1 MNALLVAPVALPLT
15 VAAVLLVVRKHRR
28 LQRAISFAGVLGL
41 VAVGVGLVA
50 VTSGGAVHATRVG
63 GWPDGLAIPFV
74 ADGTAGLL
82 VAATST
88 VSLLCLVTAAARG
101 EDDHRLFHPLV
112 AVLLAGVLGSF
123 VTGDLFNLF
132 VTFEVML
139 IASYVLLALR
149 GGPDE
154 VRASTV
160 YITVNLLASVLL
172 LLGIALLYGAAGT
185 VELASLHR
193 VVVDVP
199 GAGVGAT
206 LVAVAVAVKASLV
219 PVHSW
224 LPRVYPVAGPAT
236 TALFSA
242 LLTKAGVY
250 VLLRLDGTVF
260 ADSAGFRR
268 SVLVAAV
275 VTMVVGVLG
284 AVGRSDVRGILS
296 FHMVSQVGY
305 LVLPIGIGTVAA
317 YTAGLVYLLQ
327 YLAVKASLFLTAA
340 AIETLT
346 GTGQLA
352 RLGGMLRTRP
362 ALAIGFLLPALSLA
376 GIPPTSGFVGK
387 FLLVDAAFREQL
399 LVAGGTAV
407 AVSFATLLSMLKIW
421 NGVFWGERSD
431 EVLREPGA
439 VALALTGPA
448 RRAIPAGGAG
458 DGDPSAGRQL
468 MNRRTVALATP
479 ALLVAALVVALGV
492 LAGPLVDLVQ
502 PAAQTLA
509 EPQPYLDA
517 VQES

>member
-1 MNALLVAPVALPLT
+1 MSALLVAPFALPLA
-15 VAAVLLVVRKHRR
+15 VAALLLLLRR
-28 LQRAISFAGVLGL
+28 RPHLQRVIGVAGVVAL
-41 VAVGVGLVA
+41 VAVGVGLVVA
-50 VTSGGAVHATRVG
+50 TAGGEVHATRVG
-63 GWPDGLAIPFV
+63 GWPGGLAIVFV
-74 ADGTAGLL
+74 ADGVSALL
-82 VAATST
+82 VAGASI
-88 VSLLCLVTAAARG
+88 VSVLCLVTAAARD
-101 EDDHRLFHPLV
+101 EDRHPLFHPLV

-139 IASYVLLALR
+139 IASYVLVALR
-149 GGPDE
+149 GGPRE

-160 YITVNLLASVLL
+160 YVTVNLLASAMLL
-172 LLGIALLYGAAGT
+172 IGIALLYGAAGT

-193 VVVDVP
+193 VVVEVP
-199 GAGVGAT
+199 NAAIGAT
-206 LVAVAVAVKASLV
+206 LVATAVAVKASLV
-219 PVHSW
+219 PLHSW

-250 VLLRLDGTVF
+250 VLLRLDSTVF
-260 ADSAGFRR
+260 ADVDAFRQ
-268 SVLVAAV
+268 VLLVVAV
-275 VTMVVGVLG
+275 VTMVIGVLG

-327 YLAVKASLFLTAA
+327 YLAVKGSLFLTAA
-340 AIETLT
+340 AIETIT

-387 FLLVDAAFREQL
+387 FLLVDAAFESHL
-399 LVAGGTAV
+399 LLAGGVAV

-421 NGVFWGERSD
+421 NGVFWGERTS
-431 EVLREPGA
+431 EVTDEPG
-439 VALALTGPA
+439 LAAYSFPV
-448 RRAIPAGGAG
+448 PAGGAG
-458 DGDPSAGRQL
+458 GGDPPAPPVVRNGRTL
-468 MNRRTVALATP
+468 ALAAP
-479 ALLVAALVVALGV
+479 ALLVGVLVLALGV

-509 EPQPYLDA
+509 DPQPYLDA
-517 VQES
+517 VRRS

>member
-1 MNALLVAPVALPLT
+1 VSGLLIAPFALPLT
-15 VAAVLLVVRKHRR
+15 VAAVLLLVRRQPR
-28 LQRAISFAGVLGL
+28 LQRTIALLGVAALI
-41 VAVGVGLVA
+41 AVGVALVVA
-50 VTSGGAVHATRVG
+50 TAGGEVHATRVG
-63 GWPDGLAIPFV
+63 GWPGGLAIVFV
-74 ADGTAGLL
+74 ADGTAALL
-82 VAATST
+82 TAAAAI

-101 EDDHRLFHPLV
+101 EDRHPLFHPLV

-139 IASYVLLALR
+139 IASYVLVALR
-149 GGPDE
+149 GGPRE

-160 YITVNLLASVLL
+160 YVTVNLLASAMLL
-172 LLGIALLYGAAGT
+172 IGIALLYGAAGT
-185 VELASLHR
+185 VELANLHR
-193 VVVDVP
+193 VVTEVP
-199 GAGVGAT
+199 SAAIGAT
-206 LVAVAVAVKASLV
+206 LVAAAVAVKASLV

-224 LPRVYPVAGPAT
+224 LPRVYPIAGPAT

-250 VLLRLDGTVF
+250 VLLRLDSTVF
-260 ADSAGFRR
+260 ADVAAFRR
-268 SVLVAAV
+268 TVLTVAV
-275 VTMVVGVLG
+275 ITMVVGVLG

-305 LVLPIGIGTVAA
+305 LVLPIGIGTVAG

-327 YLAVKASLFLTAA
+327 YLAVKGSLFLTAA
-340 AIETLT
+340 AIETVT

-387 FLLVDAAFREQL
+387 FLLVDAAFDQQL
-399 LVAGGTAV
+399 LLAGGVAV

-421 NGVFWGERSD
+421 NGVFWGDRTT
-431 EVLREPGA
+431 EVTREPGLAAFGLA
-439 VALALTGPA
+439 V
-448 RRAIPAGGAG
+448 PAGGAG
-458 DGDPSAGRQL
+458 GDDPDRPPVLRTGR
-468 MNRRTVALATP
+468 TALLAAP
-479 ALLVAALVVALGV
+479 ALLVGVLVLALGM

-502 PAAQTLA
+502 PAAQNLA
-509 EPQPYLDA
+509 DPQPYLDA
-517 VQES
+517 VRRS

>member
-1 MNALLVAPVALPLT
+1 MSALLVAPLALPLT
-15 VAAVLLVVRKHRR
+15 LAAVLLLVRRYPTV
-28 LQRAISFAGVLGL
+28 QRAISFSGVTGL
-41 VAVGVGLVA
+41 VAVGISLVA
-50 VTSGGAVHATRVG
+50 ATSGGTVHATRVG
-63 GWPDGLAIPFV
+63 GWPGGLAIPFV
-74 ADGTAGLL
+74 ADGTAALL
-82 VAATST
+82 VAAASM

-101 EDDHRLFHPLV
+101 EDHHPLFHPLV

-123 VTGDLFNLF
+123 TTGDLFNLF

-149 GGPDE
+149 GGTRE

-160 YITVNLLASVLL
+160 YVTVNLLASALL
-172 LLGIALLYGAAGT
+172 LIGIALLYGAAGT
-185 VELASLHR
+185 VELAALHG
-193 VVVDVP
+193 VVADVP
-199 GAGVGAT
+199 GAVIGAT
-206 LVAVAVAVKASLV
+206 LVAVAVAIKASLV

-250 VLLRLDGTVF
+250 VLLRLDSTVF
-260 ADSAGFRR
+260 AGIEGFRQA
-268 SVLVAAV
+268 VLVAAV
-275 VTMVVGVLG
+275 VTMVIGVLG
-284 AVGRSDVRGILS
+284 AVGRGDVRGILS

-305 LVLPIGIGTVAA
+305 LVLPIGIGTVAG

-327 YLAVKASLFLTAA
+327 YLAVKGSLFLSAA

-387 FLLVDAAFREQL
+387 FLLVTAAFDERL
-399 LVAGGTAV
+399 LWAGGIAV

-421 NGVFWGERSD
+421 NGVFWGERTT
-431 EVLREPGA
+431 EVTREPG
-439 VALALTGPA
+439 LAAFGM
-448 RRAIPAGGAG
+448 AIPAGGAG
-458 DGDPSAGRQL
+458 GDDPAVPRGV
-468 MNRRTVALATP
+468 RTPRTIALAAP
-479 ALLVAALVVALGV
+479 ALLVGALVLALGV

-502 PAAQTLA
+502 PAAETLA
-509 EPQPYLDA
+509 DPQPYLDA
-517 VQES
+517 VREA

>member
-1 MNALLVAPVALPLT
+1 MSALLVAPFALPVT
-15 VAAVLLVVRKHRR
+15 VAAVLLLLRRRPIAQRVV
-28 LQRAISFAGVLGL
+28 SFTGVVGL
-41 VAVGVGLVA
+41 VAVGVALVVA
-50 VTSGGAVHATRVG
+50 TAGGEVRATRVG
-63 GWPDGLAIPFV
+63 GWPGGLAIPFV
-74 ADGTAGLL
+74 ADGTAALL
-82 VAATST
+82 IAAASV
-88 VSLLCLVTAAARG
+88 VSLLCLVTAAARD
-101 EDDHRLFHPLV
+101 EDRHPLFHPLV

-139 IASYVLLALR
+139 IASYVLVALR
-149 GGPDE
+149 GGPRE

-160 YITVNLLASVLL
+160 YVTVNLLASALL
-172 LLGIALLYGAAGT
+172 LIGIALLYGAAGT

-193 VVVDVP
+193 VVVEVP
-199 GAGVGAT
+199 NAGIGAS

-224 LPRVYPVAGPAT
+224 LPRVYPIAGAAT

-250 VLLRLDGTVF
+250 VLLRLDSTVF
-260 ADSAGFRR
+260 ADVAAFRR
-268 SVLVAAV
+268 AVLVAAV

-284 AVGRSDVRGILS
+284 AVGRGDVRGILA

-327 YLAVKASLFLTAA
+327 YLAVKGSLFLSAA

-346 GTGQLA
+346 GTGQLS

-362 ALAIGFLLPALSLA
+362 ALAVGFLLPALSLA

-387 FLLVDAAFREQL
+387 FLLVDAAFDQRL
-399 LVAGGTAV
+399 LFAGGIAV

-421 NGVFWGERSD
+421 NGVFWGDRTTA
-431 EVLREPGA
+431 VTREPGLAAFGLA
-439 VALALTGPA
+439 V
-448 RRAIPAGGAG
+448 PAGGAG
-458 DGDPSAGRQL
+458 GDDPPAPRQV
-468 MNRRTVALATP
+468 RTGRTVALAAP
-479 ALLVAALVVALGV
+479 ALLVGALVLALGV
-492 LAGPLVDLVQ
+492 LAGPLVDLVE
-502 PAAQTLA
+502 PAARTLA
-509 EPQPYLDA
+509 DPQPYLDA
-517 VQES
+517 VREA

>member
-1 MNALLVAPVALPLT
+1 VTALLVAPFALPLT
-15 VAAVLLVVRKHRR
+15 AAGVLLLLRHRR
-28 LQRAISFAGVLGL
+28 LAQRSVALVALLGL
-41 VAVGVGLVA
+41 IAVGVGLVVA
-50 VTSGGAVHATRVG
+50 TAGGEVHATRVG
-63 GWPDGLAIPFV
+63 GWPGGLAIVFV
-74 ADGTAGLL
+74 ADGMAALL
-82 VAATST
+82 VTAATV
-88 VSLLCLVTAAARG
+88 VSLLCLVTATARG
-101 EDDHRLFHPLV
+101 EDRHPLFHPLV

-139 IASYVLLALR
+139 IASYVLVALR
-149 GGPDE
+149 GGPRE

-160 YITVNLLASVLL
+160 YVTVNLLASAMLL
-172 LLGIALLYGAAGT
+172 IGIALLYGAAGT

-193 VVVDVP
+193 VVLDVP
-199 GAGVGAT
+199 TAAIGAT
-206 LVAVAVAVKASLV
+206 LVAVAIAVKASLV

-250 VLLRLDGTVF
+250 VLLRLDATVF
-260 ADSAGFRR
+260 ADVAAFRTA
-268 SVLVAAV
+268 VLVAAV

-284 AVGRSDVRGILS
+284 AVGRADVRGILS

-305 LVLPIGIGTVAA
+305 LVLPIGIGTAAA

-327 YLAVKASLFLTAA
+327 YLAVKGSLFLTAA
-340 AIETLT
+340 AVETLT

-387 FLLVDAAFREQL
+387 FLLVDAAFDQRL
-399 LVAGGTAV
+399 LLAGGVAV

-421 NGVFWGERSD
+421 NGVFWGERTT
-431 EVLREPGA
+431 EVASEPGLAAFGLA
-439 VALALTGPA
+439 V
-448 RRAIPAGGAG
+448 PAGGAG
-458 DGDPSAGRQL
+458 DEDPPVPRVVRSG
-468 MNRRTVALATP
+468 RTVALATP
-479 ALLVAALVVALGV
+479 ALLVGVLVLALGV
-492 LAGPLVDLVQ
+492 LAGPLVDLVT
-502 PAAQTLA
+502 PAAGNLA
-509 EPQPYLDA
+509 DPQPYLDA
-517 VQES
+517 VRRS